1 MEMNAIAPPPDLDLK
16 TAHWRHMF
24 ASVPTTQESISWR
37 QQMQQHCRTPISVAL
52 GIALLTLLLLL
63 LLSPPFVQARTDE
76 ELERGKP
83 DPKRLLGWA
92 LLVGVVVL
100 FLPLLTGSTA

>member
-24 ASVPTTQESISWR
+24 ASVPSTQETLGWR
-37 QQMQQHCRTPISVAL
+37 QQVRRHARTPASVA
-52 GIALLTLLLLL
+52 GAMALLALLLLL
-63 LLSPPFVQARTDE
+63 ALCPPFVQSRTNE

-83 DPKRLLGWA
+83 DLKRLFGWA
-92 LLVGVVVL
+92 LVVGLVVL
-100 FLPLLTGSTA
+100 FLPLVISA

>member
-1 MEMNAIAPPPDLDLK
+1 MVPPPDLDLK

-24 ASVPTTQESISWR
+24 ASVPTTYETQSWR
-37 QQMQQHCRTPISVAL
+37 QQAQRHARTPVSVAL
-52 GIALLTLLLLL
+52 AAGLLALLLLL
-63 LLSPPFVQARTDE
+63 GLCPPFVQARTDQ

-83 DPKRLLGWA
+83 DVKRLLGWA

-100 FLPLLTGSTA
+100 FLPLVLPGASTI

>member
-24 ASVPTTQESISWR
+24 ASVPTTQETVSWR
-37 QQMQQHCRTPISVAL
+37 QHVTRHSRTPTSVAL
-52 GIALLTLLLLL
+52 GMALLALLLLL
-63 LLSPPFVQARTDE
+63 LLCPPFVQARTDE
-76 ELERGKP
+76 EFERGKP

-100 FLPLLTGSTA
+100 FLPLLTGSTV

>member
-24 ASVPTTQESISWR
+24 ASVPTSQETLSWR
-37 QQMQQHCRTPISVAL
+37 QQVQRHARTPLSVAL
-52 GIALLTLLLLL
+52 GMALLALLLLL
-63 LLSPPFVQARTDE
+63 LVSPPFVQARTDE
-76 ELERGKP
+76 EFERGKP

-92 LLVGVVVL
+92 LVVGVVVL
-100 FLPLLTGSTA
+100 FLPLLITA